1 MNLFCFTLDGSTDN
15 IYEPPYHNQCI
26 RGVLP
31 GSSYSPAVL
40 RRTPDWGGSDP
51 CISSIHL
58 SPAKQKIQNR
68 RSHNPHSALEHKD
81 SGEGDDNTVELVSGG
96 ADRDLPTQL
105 QSAERDLRTAEPH
118 RKQRRFHRLLLV
130 KKASQREAGRGKN
143 ESKDLKKTAAS
154 SADSPLMSCMGLVRR
169 SGRHS
174 TPLPGQRPPSQ
185 GKHKKGRVGDEEERR
200 EQEEDEGDGGGRLQ
214 KRGGPPCHYW
224 SPGDPPQT
232 GTAASVHTTTQHRVP
247 PEPWDYVFHGALVS
261 RIAQW
266 DPSEGVPG
274 VQKSQRAA
282 KGSSP
287 SPAPP
292 SLRDEEDAAESPSGE
307 RRARSQD
314 QVSRVHVSP
323 GGQQRRSS
331 NLSESLDSLNSGQS
345 SSSGVTSGSI
355 CSSNRNSLRTE
366 EDLLHPARFCAR
378 ARVHTDFVPSPY
390 DMESL
395 RLKVGDVID
404 VIAKPTMGIWRGMLN
419 GNTGSFKFV
428 YVDILEDRG
437 SEKCLSHRPGSK
449 PRPDSLEELL
459 KQHSLGEC
467 SSILRLH
474 GHQEVEDLARLR
486 DRHPASLN
494 EICPDN
500 RRRLLAAAESLQEPQ
515 RGRERHQGSETPSER
530 SMVDVES
537 RPRDSGCHMPSD
549 CSDNGRDDSEI
560 NFLNISSPTLDQIS
574 AV

>member
-26 RGVLP
+26 QGVLP

-40 RRTPDWGGSDP
+40 RRAPDWGGSDP

-118 RKQRRFHRLLLV
+118 RKQKRFHRLLLV

-143 ESKDLKKTAAS
+143 ESK
-154 SADSPLMSCMGLVRR
+154 
-169 SGRHS
+169 
-174 TPLPGQRPPSQ
+174 
-185 GKHKKGRVGDEEERR
+185 GDEGA
-200 EQEEDEGDGGGRLQ
+200 GDTQLHSRGNGLQ
-214 KRGGPPCHYW
+214 AK
-224 SPGDPPQT
+224 T

-266 DPSEGVPG
+266 DPSEGVAG

-307 RRARSQD
+307 QRARSQD

-419 GNTGSFKFV
+419 GNIGSFKFV

-437 SEKCLSHRPGSK
+437 SEKCPSHRPGSK

-474 GHQEVEDLARLR
+474 GYQAVEDLARLR
-486 DRHPASLN
+486 DRHPAELN
-494 EICPDN
+494 EIGPDN
-500 RRRLLAAAESLQEPQ
+500 RRRLLAAAESLQEPR
-515 RGRERHQGSETPSER
+515 RGRERHQGAETPSER
-530 SMVDVES
+530 SMTDVES